1 MTDFICGLRHL
12 YTLIGLLLLN
22 FVLYIISQPK
32 ISCHLMCFNRP
43 IFCSSFLNLMSFVG
57 PKNLMSFD
65 GPWISCTLMDPFF
78 VSPPETSCLLMD
90 PKPHV
95 FWWTLPL
102 LKPHVF
108 WWTQKTHVF
117 WWTHFFSLLLK
128 PHVFWWTQKPYVF
141 WWTLDL
147 MSFNGP
153 FGSIKRHEI
162 KGPSKD
168 MRFLGPSKDMRF

>member
-1 MTDFICGLRHL
+1 MMAVLDGSPYMTDFIHGLRHL
-12 YTLIGLLLLN
+12 YTLLGLLLLN

-95 FWWTLPL
+95 F
-102 LKPHVF
+102 
-108 WWTQKTHVF
+108 
-117 WWTHFFSLLLK
+117 
-128 PHVFWWTQKPYVF
+128 
-141 WWTLDL
+141 
-147 MSFNGP
+147 
-153 FGSIKRHEI
+153 
-162 KGPSKD
+162 
-168 MRFLGPSKDMRF
+168 